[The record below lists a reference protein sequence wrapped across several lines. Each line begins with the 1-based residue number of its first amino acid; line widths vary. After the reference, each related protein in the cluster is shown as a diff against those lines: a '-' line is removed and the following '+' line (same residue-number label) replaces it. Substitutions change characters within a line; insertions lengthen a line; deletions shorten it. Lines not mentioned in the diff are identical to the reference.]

1 MAEEVELRDLV
12 RRAAAGEP
20 DAWECLYRR
29 AYPKLFAYAR
39 RRLSSADAADDAV
52 SETMVRA
59 LDRMP
64 SFRWKGAGVD
74 AWLYGI
80 LRNVVQESWRDNRRT
95 RPQPALLDDPVA
107 GPLEGIVRREQLDEV
122 RAAFAE
128 LAAEDQEVLELRVVG
143 GLNADEVGDVLG
155 RRSGAVRM
163 AQSRALGRLRSRYAE
178 VSGDR

>member
-1 MAEEVELRDLV
+1 MDEEVDLRDLV
-12 RRAAAGEP
+12 RRAAVGEP
-20 DAWECLYRR
+20 DAWERLYRR
-29 AYPKLFAYAR
+29 SYPRLYAYAR
-39 RRLSSADAADDAV
+39 RRLPSGDAADDAV

-64 SFRWKGAGVD
+64 TFRWKGAGVD

-80 LRNVVQESWRDNRRT
+80 LRNVVQESWRDARRAQP
-95 RPQPALLDDPVA
+95 RPALLDPPVP
-107 GPLEGIVRREQLDEV
+107 GPLDSIVRREQLDDV
-122 RAAFAE
+122 RVAFAG

-143 GLNADEVGDVLG
+143 GLNAEEVGDVLG

-178 VSGDR
+178 VSGGR